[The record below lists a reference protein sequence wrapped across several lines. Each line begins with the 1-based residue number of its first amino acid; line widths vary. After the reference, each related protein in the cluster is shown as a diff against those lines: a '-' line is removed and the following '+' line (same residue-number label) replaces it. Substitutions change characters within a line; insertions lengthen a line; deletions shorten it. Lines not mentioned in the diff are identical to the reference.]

1 MATTIQVTNVS
12 YRYIE
17 VRVGFTVSGSH
28 ETFISYYSNYNTA
41 RYNKIK
47 SYAVAGTGYKNV
59 TFSGLNSNTTYY
71 VYAVGSDNWASAQAT
86 TLVEPVIRGITIS
99 ATSRLAK
106 TSDNKNLSSNYGATG
121 WGGIWKRID
130 NISIADISGIARI
143 QKSVNKTISGRA
155 RIRTIKNATISG
167 ISNISRIEG
176 ATITGRARIKVI
188 TPEKLPENWNYSGVA
203 EPENWEKVDKTA
215 TGWIETEK
223 SKDEWSETEKSAT
236 SWSDGDNA
244 GAEEWTYPLED
255 AG

>member
-17 VRVGFTVSGSH
+17 VRVGFTTGGSH
-28 ETFISYYSNYNTA
+28 EAFISYYPDYNTA
-41 RYNKIK
+41 RYNKIT
-47 SYAVAGTGYKNV
+47 SYGVVGTGYKYV
-59 TFSGLNSNTTYY
+59 TFSSLIPNTTYY

-86 TLVEPVIRGITIS
+86 TLVEPVIRSSAIS
-99 ATSRLAK
+99 AISRLVK

-130 NISIADISGIARI
+130 NINVADISGIARI
-143 QKSVNKTISGRA
+143 EKSVNKTISGRA
-155 RIRTIKNATISG
+155 RIRTIKTATISG
-167 ISNISRIEG
+167 VSDILSIEG

-203 EPENWEKVDKTA
+203 EPESWEKVDKTA
-215 TGWIETEK
+215 TGWSETEK
-223 SKDEWSETEKSAT
+223 AKDEWSETEKSAT
-236 SWSDGDNA
+236 SWYDGDNA